1 MKCFFC
7 KTHVNEKRQTTCY
20 TFVPRKNGSLK
31 KVRWCKPCD
40 TMKANE
46 IDNFLKE
53 SNDLSASSEK
63 SRGSRGQQ
71 G

>member
-1 MKCFFC
+1 MVMIDSPLYLSLRRTPMKCYFC
-7 KTHVNEKRQTTCY
+7 KAHVNEKRQTTCY

-46 IDNFLKE
+46 IDNFLK
-53 SNDLSASSEK
+53 DK
-63 SRGSRGQQ
+63 K
-71 G
+71 